1 MEILVFP
8 DGETLSPLVG
18 CSIHR
23 LPDGLEIDDIEALLA
38 DGKSELVVRF
48 DASSPRGSRD
58 RSLPAPTIAPE
69 PLFCFERDRAA
80 ADLVDPDGDLW
91 PVNAY
96 SDADE
101 LNGLVQAA
109 LEAGVIARE
118 DSHACLYIYPLAL
131 SEPDPVLA
139 VDPGSGPTL
148 LGYSLKLREREG
160 ESPVD
165 FTLRLLEDMVA
176 EANALAAS
184 YHADGARLDR
194 IASYMNRPGP
204 WNGGDVCE
212 VVAIELRESGRELL
226 DNADEH

>member
-1 MEILVFP
+1 MEFRCPDCASPEGEANPQESADAYRCANCGARFHRDSALV
-8 DGETLSPLVG
+8 TLVTAEAEMQRPAFNPELF
-18 CSIHR
+18 R
-23 LPDGLEIDDIEALLA
+23 L
-38 DGKSELVVRF
+38 
-48 DASSPRGSRD
+48 
-58 RSLPAPTIAPE
+58 
-69 PLFCFERDRAA
+69 DRARTLA
-80 ADLVDPDGDLW
+80 SINDPDGALW

-118 DSHACLYIYPLAL
+118 DSRACLYIYPLAL

-139 VDPGSGPTL
+139 VDSGTGPTL

-160 ESPVD
+160 ESPVE
-165 FTLRLLEDMVA
+165 FTVRLLGDMVD
-176 EANALAAS
+176 EANALLS
-184 YHADGARLDR
+184 HRDADSARLDR
-194 IASYMNRPGP
+194 IAAYMSRPGP

-226 DNADEH
+226 DNAD